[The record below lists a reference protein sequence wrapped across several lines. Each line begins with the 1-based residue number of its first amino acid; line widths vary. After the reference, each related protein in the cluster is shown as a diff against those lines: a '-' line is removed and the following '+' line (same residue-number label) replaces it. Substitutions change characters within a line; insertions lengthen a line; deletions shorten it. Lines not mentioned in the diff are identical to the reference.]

1 MHHEI
6 NALEE
11 VAENIEEDIC
21 KNETCSSKDEQPK
34 HIEEGAKRY
43 YFQKRK
49 ALNNLESKK
58 KTSMMSNIITT
69 TKESSI
75 QILIFK

>member
-11 VAENIEEDIC
+11 VAKDIEEDVC

-34 HIEEGAKRY
+34 HIEEGAKIY
-43 YFQKRK
+43 YFQKR
-49 ALNNLESKK
+49 
-58 KTSMMSNIITT
+58 
-69 TKESSI
+69 
-75 QILIFK
+75 

>member
-1 MHHEI
+1 MKH
-6 NALEE
+6 
-11 VAENIEEDIC
+11 VAPRM
-21 KNETCSSKDEQPK
+21 SKPK
-34 HIEEGAKRY
+34 HIEEGAKIY

-49 ALNNLESKK
+49 ALKDLESKK

-69 TKESSI
+69 TKKLGI